1 MNFPLK
7 NILSAF
13 LLAFCVFAAGC
24 SKDETYAKK
33 KKREMENIDNF
44 IRENGITTISIAVY
58 LEKGYT
64 LNPENY
70 PDSMKNEYICFTD
83 KNVYMQ
89 IINVGQGDTL
99 REGERKNYTVRFVE
113 YNIQSKDTILYNIYE
128 SVPDCLTISLSEGVY
143 SATFTSGVMYN
154 AYGASVPTGWLIP
167 FEFTTPGFYNS
178 RAAHVKLILPHN
190 EGSTTAAANVYPAYY
205 ELFISPEK
213 WQ

>member
-1 MNFPLK
+1 MDGLLK
-7 NILSAF
+7 KIF
-13 LLAFCVFAAGC
+13 TVVLLVACAVVSGC

-33 KKREMENIDNF
+33 KKREKANIDNF
-44 IRENGITTISIAVY
+44 ISEHGITTISVSEY
-58 LEKGYT
+58 LKKGYT
-64 LNPENY
+64 LNPETY
-70 PDSMKNEYICFTD
+70 PDSMVNEYICFAD

-89 IINVGQGDTL
+89 IINIGQGDTL
-99 REGERKNYTVRFVE
+99 KEGESKAYTVRFLE
-113 YNIQSKDTILYNIYE
+113 YNIQSRDTILYNFFE
-128 SVPDCLTISLSEGVY
+128 SSPDCISISLSEGVY

-190 EGSTTAAANVYPAYY
+190 EGSSTAAANVYPAYY
-205 ELFISPEK
+205 ELYISPEK

>member
-1 MNFPLK
+1 MNSYLK
-7 NILSAF
+7 NILYVI
-13 LLAFCVFAAGC
+13 LLIVCVVVSGC

-33 KKREMENIDNF
+33 KKREKTSIDNF
-44 IRENGITTISIAVY
+44 ISENGITTISISEY
-58 LEKGYT
+58 LKKGYT

-70 PDSMKNEYICFTD
+70 PDSIANEYICFAD

-89 IINVGQGDTL
+89 IINKGQGDTL
-99 REGERKNYTVRFVE
+99 YEGESKNYTVRFFE
-113 YNIQSKDTILYNIYE
+113 YNIQSKDTLLYNFYE
-128 SVPDCLTISLSEGVY
+128 TTPDCITISLKEGVY

-154 AYGASVPTGWLIP
+154 TYGASVPTGWLIP

-190 EGSTTAAANVYPAYY
+190 EGTTTAATNVYPAFY
-205 ELFISPEK
+205 ELYISPEK